1 MVLVVMEKLGVG
13 RLNGKRRSEKEDEG
27 WAGFRDW
34 GRKKAETEL
43 TPTVIVPGK
52 KKKTN
57 SANADRH
64 HLYLM
69 APARGKGHDK
79 F

>member
-1 MVLVVMEKLGVG
+1 MVVVVMNKLGVG
-13 RLNGKRRSEKEDEG
+13 RLNSKRRSEKEDEG
-27 WAGFRDW
+27 WAGFRNW

-52 KKKTN
+52 KAP

-64 HLYLM
+64 HLCLM